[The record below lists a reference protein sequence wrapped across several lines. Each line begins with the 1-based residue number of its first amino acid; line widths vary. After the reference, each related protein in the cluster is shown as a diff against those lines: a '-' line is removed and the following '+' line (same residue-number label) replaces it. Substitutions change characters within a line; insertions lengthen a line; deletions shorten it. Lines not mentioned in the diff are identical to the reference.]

1 MGIAPGASAIPH
13 GDAPYM
19 AVLQVHANPKEV
31 SLEVTLAETPDQE
44 NKDSPSSAVLDKC
57 DTVRNHVKEG
67 TTPQQSVPI
76 LRKEK

>member
-1 MGIAPGASAIPH
+1 MDIAPGASGIPH
-13 GDAPYM
+13 GDALYM
-19 AVLQVHANPKEV
+19 ADLQVHANPEEV
-31 SLEVTLAETPDQE
+31 RLEVTLAETPE
-44 NKDSPSSAVLDKC
+44 NKDWLSSVILDKR